1 MRRLLVVA
9 VAFVAA
15 LGFAQPLRAETFDV
29 SVFHTESDV
38 FAEQYKYWIAEVE
51 KQTQGRVRFK
61 SHYSGALT
69 SIVETYNAVRNGV
82 VPVGLT
88 APSFVAGAIPS
99 LAYLEALGSVPN
111 DAEGTRKASDA
122 IQPFL
127 TRILPAHGVE
137 YLWWQPGPGLL
148 LMCRDKHLKRPEDW
162 TGLKVRAAGRWQSAQ
177 MAAMGASPVAT
188 DPAEQYIALQ
198 NRTVDCALN
207 APNLAVS
214 LKLYEVAKK
223 LTVLN
228 MRANG
233 VLYIMHPQAWK
244 QIAPADQALVR
255 KVGLEAMHR
264 SIVYVPE
271 FLDKMVL
278 VMKERG
284 AEPYH
289 LTDAEL
295 KVAKQRMQAV
305 YSKIGEAAG
314 EQGKALAALLQP
326 YW

>member
-1 MRRLLVVA
+1 MRHLLGVA
-9 VAFVAA
+9 VALA
-15 LGFAQPLRAETFDV
+15 LAMASASPLRAATFDV
-29 SVFHTESDV
+29 SVFHTEADV
-38 FAEQYKYWIAEVE
+38 FAEQYKYWMAEVE

-69 SIVETYNAVRNGV
+69 SIVETFNAVRNGV

-88 APSFVAGAIPS
+88 APSFVAGAIPA
-99 LAYLEALGSVPN
+99 LAYLEALGSIPN
-111 DAEGTRKASDA
+111 EAEGTRKAADA

-127 TRILPAHGVE
+127 RNLMAAHGTE

-148 LMCRDKHLKRPEDW
+148 IMCRDKHLKRPEDW
-162 TGLKVRAAGRWQSAQ
+162 AGLKVRAAGRWQSAQ

-188 DPAEQYIALQ
+188 DPAEQYLALQ
-198 NRTVDCALN
+198 NRTVDCALT
-207 APNLAVS
+207 APNLALS
-214 LKLYEVAKK
+214 LKLYEVARK

-233 VLYIMHPQAWK
+233 VLYIMNAQAWK
-244 QIAPADQALVR
+244 QISPGDQAIMR
-255 KVGLEAMHR
+255 NVGIQAMHR

-271 FLDKMVL
+271 FLDRMVA
-278 VMKERG
+278 VMQKAG
-284 AEPYH
+284 ADPYQ

-305 YSKIGEAAG
+305 YGRIGDASG